1 MAYVPPPPG
10 STTPGQ
16 PTPEGVHKQAVN
28 INDLPPEVRK
38 SFLLSMVFF
47 PTLVG
52 ATICAVIF
60 LGWWTLFENKKPEQF
75 AKELLSTDARRRKV
89 AQRELAEKLGDKAIY
104 STVTLNALIDMV
116 NNPELDK
123 EAEQWSPQTMIT
135 GDELRASPRWW
146 AAAMAG
152 HFAAKLPD
160 AADKTRAREALIKA
174 LKEKNLGIFAARG
187 LSLMRDPQARD
198 ALVERLENG
207 DDVAIKTAAT
217 SALGA
222 IGEYVIA
229 LGAGLESTNEAD
241 RKYAAEKLTESGI
254 KPEKAAVEAALN
266 SYREPLQKAFKESS
280 TAEVKD
286 NAAIAL
292 ARLRDPLGKEHLTSL
307 TKSEDAVIRD
317 HAQRALKALAGEP
330 LSPPGATKA
339 L

>member
-10 STTPGQ
+10 STTPGE
-16 PTPEGVHKQAVN
+16 PTPEGVHKQSVN

-60 LGWWTLFENKKPEQF
+60 LGWWTLFEEKPPEQF
-75 AKELLSTDARRRKV
+75 AKELLSKDARRRKV

-104 STVTLNALIDMV
+104 SAVTMNALIEML

-123 EAEQWSPQTMIT
+123 EAEAWSPQTMIS
-135 GDELRASPRWW
+135 GDEQRASPRWW
-146 AAAMAG
+146 AAAMVG

-160 AADKTRAREALIKA
+160 PADKARAREALIKA
-174 LKEKNLGIFAARG
+174 LSEKNLGIFAARG
-187 LSLMRDPQARD
+187 LSLMRDPLAQP
-198 ALVERLENG
+198 ALVDRLQNA
-207 DDVAIKTAAT
+207 DDPAIKTAAA

-229 LGAGLESTNEAD
+229 LGQGLESANDAD
-241 RKYAAEKLTESGI
+241 RKYAAEKLEAAGI
-254 KPEKAAVEAALN
+254 RADKAAVEAALATF
-266 SYREPLQKAFKESS
+266 RGPLEEAFRASS
-280 TAEVKD
+280 APELKD

-292 ARLRDPLGKEHLTSL
+292 ARLRDPLGKEHLVEL

-317 HAQRALKALAGEP
+317 HAQRALKLLAGGPVEKAP
-330 LSPPGATKA
+330 L
-339 L
+339 